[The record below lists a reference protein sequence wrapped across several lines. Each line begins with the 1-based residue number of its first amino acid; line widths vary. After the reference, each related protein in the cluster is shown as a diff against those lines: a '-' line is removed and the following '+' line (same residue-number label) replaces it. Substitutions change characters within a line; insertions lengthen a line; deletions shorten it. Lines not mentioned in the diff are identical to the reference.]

1 MRVNLDRFNDDA
13 FRAMESVT
21 MHRDDYLQELEDAY
35 RRGFQD
41 GSDAAYEEMEVRNG
55 GTERDALK

>member
-1 MRVNLDRFNDDA
+1 
-13 FRAMESVT
+13 MESVT

-55 GTERDALK
+55 GTERDALE